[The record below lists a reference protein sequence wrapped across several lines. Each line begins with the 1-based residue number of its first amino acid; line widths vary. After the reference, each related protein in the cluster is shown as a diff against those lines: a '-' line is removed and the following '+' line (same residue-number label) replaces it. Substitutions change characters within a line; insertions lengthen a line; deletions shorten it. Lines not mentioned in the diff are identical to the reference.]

1 MTNRWTIAI
10 DRDDIRAA
18 TLEPLAPAAL
28 VDGEVEVRIDSYA
41 MTANNVTYAV
51 FGKPSPLFPPDA
63 AGAPQGYWDF
73 FSERETPGR
82 LPVWG
87 FATVI
92 ESKADGVAAG
102 ERFYG
107 YYPMASHTVLTPA
120 RVSGHGFTDS
130 HPRRSTLPI
139 IYNQYQRLDALG
151 DYRPEHHDLWPVFRP
166 LFLTGWLIA
175 DQFADEGDYGAA
187 QILIASASSKTAIG
201 LGHAIATREGT
212 RPRTIGLTSPGSVA
226 ALAATCVYDEV
237 VGYDAI
243 DTLDASIPSA
253 LVDMAGNAAVFG
265 AVHRHFADSLLK
277 SIVVGKSHWEAEGG
291 FGGGDRLPGPPREG
305 FFAPARSEKR
315 VGDWGSAGFA
325 KAIGAA
331 WLGFMERAPALARI
345 DARDGGE
352 AALAAYAEMLEG
364 RADPKAGIIIRP

>member
-1 MTNRWTIAI
+1 MTRWTIAI

-18 TLEPLAPAAL
+18 TLEPLAEPMLA
-28 VDGEVEVRIDSYA
+28 DGEIEVSVDSYA

-63 AGAPQGYWDF
+63 AGQPQGYWDF
-73 FSERETPGR
+73 FSNRGTPGC

-87 FATVI
+87 FATVTA
-92 ESKADGVAAG
+92 SKVDGVG
-102 ERFYG
+102 VGDRFYG
-107 YYPMASHTVLTPA
+107 YYPMASHAVLRPS
-120 RVSGHGFTDS
+120 RVSGHGFLDAT
-130 HPRRSTLPI
+130 PRRMALPI
-139 IYNQYQRLDALG
+139 IYNQYQRVDALG
-151 DYRPEHHDLWPVFRP
+151 DYRPEHHDLWPIFRP

-201 LGHAIATREGT
+201 LAHSIAAREGT
-212 RPRTIGLTSPGSVA
+212 RPRTVGLTSPGSVA
-226 ALAATCVYDEV
+226 ALAATGVYDEV
-237 VGYDAI
+237 VGYHAI
-243 DTLDASIPSA
+243 TSLDPGIASA
-253 LVDMAGNAAVFG
+253 FVDMAGNAEVFG
-265 AVHRHFADSLLK
+265 AVHRHFGDALTK
-277 SIVVGKSHWEAEGG
+277 SIVVGKSHWQAEGG
-291 FGGGDRLPGPPREG
+291 FGGSERLSGPPREG

-315 VGDWGSAGFA
+315 VADWGGAGFA
-325 KAIGAA
+325 RAIGAA
-331 WLGFMERAPALARI
+331 WLGFMERAPVLARV